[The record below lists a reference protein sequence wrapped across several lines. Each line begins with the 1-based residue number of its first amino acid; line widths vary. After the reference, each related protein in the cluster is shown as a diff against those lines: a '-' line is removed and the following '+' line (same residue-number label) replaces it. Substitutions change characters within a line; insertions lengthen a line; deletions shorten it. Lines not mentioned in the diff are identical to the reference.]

1 MNGILIVNKGID
13 VTSRDVVNDLVHIF
27 HTKKIGHTGTLDPLA
42 TGVLVC
48 TIGKYTKLNL
58 DLTSEYKEY
67 IAEMRFGINT
77 DTLDITGNVLNEE
90 SVSLDE
96 ETITET
102 INSFKKE
109 YEQEVPIYSSVKVNG
124 RKLYDYARSGEEVVL
139 PKRTVNIKE
148 IEVLSIKGNDVKFRC
163 LVSKGT
169 YIRSLIRD
177 IAHSLNTYGTMTSLI
192 RTKQGKFDIKD
203 SYTIEDIKNN
213 HYKLLS
219 IEEVLD
225 LDIVTTSDNLYKL
238 INNGVSVDYKSKKDY
253 ILFRYNFD
261 DIALYK
267 KENDGKYHMYVKI
280 NE

>member
-148 IEVLSIKGNDVKFRC
+148 IEILSIKGNDVKFRC

>member
-1 MNGILIVNKGID
+1 MNGILIVNKGKD

-48 TIGKYTKLNL
+48 TIGKFTKLNL

-67 IAEMRFGINT
+67 VAEMRFGIST
-77 DTLDITGNVLNEE
+77 DTLDITGNILKEE
-90 SVSLDE
+90 DISLDE
-96 ETITET
+96 ETITKA
-102 INSFKKE
+102 IMGFQKE
-109 YEQEVPIYSSVKVNG
+109 YDQEVPIYSSVKVNG
-124 RKLYDYARSGEEVVL
+124 RKLYDYARSGEEVEL
-139 PKRTVNIKE
+139 PVRKVNIKE
-148 IEVLSIKGNDVKFRC
+148 IEVLSINKNDVKFRC
-163 LVSKGT
+163 LVSKGN

-177 IAHSLNTYGTMTSLI
+177 IGESLNTCASMTSLV

-203 SYTIEDIKNN
+203 SYTIDDVKNN
-213 HYKLLS
+213 KYKILS

-225 LDIVTTSDNLYKL
+225 LDIVTASDNLFKL
-238 INNGVSVDYKSKKDY
+238 INNGVAIDYKSKKDY

-267 KENDGKYHMYVKI
+267 KESDNKYHMYIKL
-280 NE
+280 ND

>member
-90 SVSLDE
+90 SVSLDD
-96 ETITET
+96 ETITKT
-102 INSFKKE
+102 INTFKKE

-124 RKLYDYARSGEEVVL
+124 RKLYDYARNGEEVVL
-139 PKRTVNIKE
+139 PKRTVNIEE

-219 IEEVLD
+219 IVEVLD
-225 LDIVTTSDNLYKL
+225 LVIVTTSDNLSKL
-238 INNGVSVDYKSKKDY
+238 IINGVSVDYK
-253 ILFRYNFD
+253 
-261 DIALYK
+261 
-267 KENDGKYHMYVKI
+267 
-280 NE
+280 